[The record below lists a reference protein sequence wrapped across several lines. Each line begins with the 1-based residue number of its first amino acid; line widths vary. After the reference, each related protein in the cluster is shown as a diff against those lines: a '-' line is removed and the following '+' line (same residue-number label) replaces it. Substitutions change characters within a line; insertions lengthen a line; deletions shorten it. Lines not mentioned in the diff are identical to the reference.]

1 MAGVLDGV
9 DARTQLVGENRLEL
23 LLFRLGSNQIYG
35 INVFK
40 VQEVIRSPVLTQV
53 PRANSAVRGI
63 ANMRGKTIPVI
74 DLSYALGGPA
84 MSHDDIGNAFV
95 IIADYNRS
103 VQGFLVSWVDRIV
116 NMHWEEILPPPQ
128 GSGGRAYLTAVTRV
142 DEKLVEIIDVEKV
155 LDEIGG
161 ASRDVS
167 ENIIEETKQ
176 KEPQEH
182 HVLVADDSSVARNQI
197 KRTLDQVGIKCTLAK
212 DGKEALD
219 ILEEIAR
226 RDGPVSDYLSLVI
239 SDVEMPNMDGY
250 TLTTSLRKNPK
261 FKDMFVILHTSLSG
275 VFNNAMVKKV
285 GADRFI
291 PKFNP
296 DDLAN
301 AVIEG
306 IEQMEKNARKA
317 G

>member
-1 MAGVLDGV
+1 MAGILDEV

-23 LLFRLGSNQIYG
+23 LLFRLGGKQIYG

-40 VQEVIRSPVLTQV
+40 VQEVIRCPGLTQV
-53 PRANSAVRGI
+53 PKANCVVRGI

-74 DLSYALGGPA
+74 DMGYALGEKP
-84 MSHDDIGNAFV
+84 MNPDEIKNSFV

-103 VQGFLVSWVDRIV
+103 LQGFLVSGVDRIV
-116 NMHWEEILPPPQ
+116 NMHWQEILTPPK
-128 GSGGRAYLTAVTRV
+128 GSGGNTYLTAVTRV

-155 LDEIGG
+155 LSEINGTV
-161 ASRDVS
+161 DTVS
-167 ENIIEETKQ
+167 QDIIEDGQQ
-176 KEPQEH
+176 KEPRQYH
-182 HVLVADDSSVARNQI
+182 ILVADDSSVARNQI
-197 KRTLDQVGIKCTLAK
+197 KRTLDQIGIKCTLAK

-219 ILEEIAR
+219 QLEEFASKGGSIT
-226 RDGPVSDYLSLVI
+226 DHVSLVI

-250 TLTTSLRKNPK
+250 TLTTNVRKDQR
-261 FKDMFVILHTSLSG
+261 FKDLYIILHTSLSG

-285 GADRFI
+285 GANRFI

-301 AVIEG
+301 AVMEG
-306 IEQMEKNARKA
+306 LAEFDKSNLSAA
-317 G
+317 